1 MDTFNHFRIKRRAR
15 NISRQS
21 NEGWNPFR
29 HVSWRLQ
36 RAETLDLEAQPYAAT
51 RPRPSIPRSAAPRPS
66 NPPHPT
72 TSGPGAARPPTA
84 PPVLVPSGPSSSSF
98 DVISHQDNIPES
110 PHCEEQDSRRRLSGE
125 GEEEQIEGNSVDED
139 YNDTSLID
147 IDGRSLRRRRSDCDD
162 TVNRTPRSDKTE
174 NIPPVGGYD
183 PVDEQEI
190 NTKLEKEGFFQHV
203 KPQEPFT
210 VANQLQRILFESWLN
225 LLLPLAP
232 AGIVLH
238 IVRGNSIET
247 FIVNF
252 FATFPL
258 QNMAAQGLDEI
269 QLRLG
274 KIYGNLLYI
283 TTFNLFQLISSILL
297 LVNKE
302 IVILQTT
309 LIGGILANILLI
321 LGLSFIAGGLR
332 RPEQFYNI
340 TTAHVSSNLLSLSAT
355 SLLIPTASK
364 LLGQTS
370 DENLAKQSRGASVL
384 LILVYV
390 LFLVYQLKTHHNV
403 FSEESQKVPAK
414 SWGNHDPNVKLALI
428 VPTALALNGIVEPH
442 MENSNA
448 EKDVGEDENPQLY
461 LPVAIF
467 LFLTSNVALFFLV
480 DYVVNSINGLATT
493 AQLSRT
499 FIGLI
504 LLPIPNCDPYAIYLA
519 IKDEVD
525 HVITC
530 TIGKCIQT
538 ALCITPFITL
548 LAWWLD
554 IQGVTLV
561 FDGFEIVS
569 LFAAILLLNFVVSPG
584 KDHW

>member
-1 MDTFNHFRIKRRAR
+1 MKGTNA
-15 NISRQS
+15 
-21 NEGWNPFR
+21 
-29 HVSWRLQ
+29 
-36 RAETLDLEAQPYAAT
+36 
-51 RPRPSIPRSAAPRPS
+51 
-66 NPPHPT
+66 
-72 TSGPGAARPPTA
+72 
-84 PPVLVPSGPSSSSF
+84 
-98 DVISHQDNIPES
+98 DV
-110 PHCEEQDSRRRLSGE
+110 
-125 GEEEQIEGNSVDED
+125 
-139 YNDTSLID
+139 
-147 IDGRSLRRRRSDCDD
+147 
-162 TVNRTPRSDKTE
+162 
-174 NIPPVGGYD
+174 
-183 PVDEQEI
+183 
-190 NTKLEKEGFFQHV
+190 
-203 KPQEPFT
+203 
-210 VANQLQRILFESWLN
+210 
-225 LLLPLAP
+225 
-232 AGIVLH
+232 
-238 IVRGNSIET
+238 
-247 FIVNF
+247 FI
-252 FATFPL
+252 
-258 QNMAAQGLDEI
+258 
-269 QLRLG
+269 
-274 KIYGNLLYI
+274 YS
-283 TTFNLFQLISSILL
+283 NLFQLISSILL

-370 DENLAKQSRGASVL
+370 DGNLAKQSRGASVL
-384 LILVYV
+384 LIFVYV
-390 LFLVYQLKTHHNV
+390 LFLVYQFKTHNSV
-403 FSEESQKVPAK
+403 FSEKSQKVPAV
-414 SWGNHDPNVKLALI
+414 SWGKPPPNLKAALVLPAAVI
-428 VPTALALNGIVEPH
+428 PAALAVQDILQPD
-442 MENSNA
+442 MKA
-448 EKDVGEDENPQLY
+448 KDIDEDEDDAPLLY
-461 LPVAIF
+461 FPLAIF
-467 LFLTSNVALFFLV
+467 LFLASNVGLFFLV

-499 FIGLI
+499 FIGLV

-519 IKDEVD
+519 IQDEVD

>member
-1 MDTFNHFRIKRRAR
+1 MLTF
-15 NISRQS
+15 
-21 NEGWNPFR
+21 
-29 HVSWRLQ
+29 
-36 RAETLDLEAQPYAAT
+36 
-51 RPRPSIPRSAAPRPS
+51 SIYS
-66 NPPHPT
+66 
-72 TSGPGAARPPTA
+72 
-84 PPVLVPSGPSSSSF
+84 
-98 DVISHQDNIPES
+98 
-110 PHCEEQDSRRRLSGE
+110 
-125 GEEEQIEGNSVDED
+125 
-139 YNDTSLID
+139 
-147 IDGRSLRRRRSDCDD
+147 
-162 TVNRTPRSDKTE
+162 
-174 NIPPVGGYD
+174 
-183 PVDEQEI
+183 
-190 NTKLEKEGFFQHV
+190 
-203 KPQEPFT
+203 
-210 VANQLQRILFESWLN
+210 
-225 LLLPLAP
+225 
-232 AGIVLH
+232 
-238 IVRGNSIET
+238 
-247 FIVNF
+247 
-252 FATFPL
+252 
-258 QNMAAQGLDEI
+258 
-269 QLRLG
+269 
-274 KIYGNLLYI
+274 
-283 TTFNLFQLISSILL
+283 NLFQLISSILL

-321 LGLSFIAGGLR
+321 LGLSFIAGGFR

-370 DENLAKQSRGASVL
+370 DENLAKQSRGASFL
-384 LILVYV
+384 LILVYI
-390 LFLVYQLKTHHNV
+390 LFLVYQFKTHHNV
-403 FSEESQKVPAK
+403 FSEESQKVPATP
-414 SWGNHDPNVKLALI
+414 WGNPDLNVKLALR
-428 VPTALALNGIVEPH
+428 TSTTLALNGIVKPK
-442 MENSNA
+442 MENLDA

-461 LPVAIF
+461 LPVAIL
-467 LFLTSNVALFFLV
+467 LFLASNVALFFLV
-480 DYVVNSINGLATT
+480 DYVVNSINGLAMT

-519 IKDEVD
+519 VKDEVD

>member
-1 MDTFNHFRIKRRAR
+1 
-15 NISRQS
+15 
-21 NEGWNPFR
+21 
-29 HVSWRLQ
+29 
-36 RAETLDLEAQPYAAT
+36 
-51 RPRPSIPRSAAPRPS
+51 
-66 NPPHPT
+66 
-72 TSGPGAARPPTA
+72 
-84 PPVLVPSGPSSSSF
+84 
-98 DVISHQDNIPES
+98 
-110 PHCEEQDSRRRLSGE
+110 
-125 GEEEQIEGNSVDED
+125 
-139 YNDTSLID
+139 
-147 IDGRSLRRRRSDCDD
+147 
-162 TVNRTPRSDKTE
+162 
-174 NIPPVGGYD
+174 
-183 PVDEQEI
+183 
-190 NTKLEKEGFFQHV
+190 
-203 KPQEPFT
+203 
-210 VANQLQRILFESWLN
+210 
-225 LLLPLAP
+225 
-232 AGIVLH
+232 
-238 IVRGNSIET
+238 
-247 FIVNF
+247 
-252 FATFPL
+252 
-258 QNMAAQGLDEI
+258 MAAQGLDEI

-283 TTFNLFQLISSILL
+283 TTLYVHCFVHECISSRKGQILTCSSIAIYSQLISSILL

-321 LGLSFIAGGLR
+321 LGLSFIAGGIR

-370 DENLAKQSRGASVL
+370 DENLAKQSRRASIL

-390 LFLVYQLKTHHNV
+390 LFLVYQFKMHHNV

-414 SWGNHDPNVKLALI
+414 PWGNPDPDVKLALI
-428 VPTALALNGIVEPH
+428 VPTTLALNGIVEPK
-442 MENSNA
+442 MENSDA
-448 EKDVGEDENPQLY
+448 DKDENDGPLLY
-461 LPVAIF
+461 FPVAIF
-467 LFLTSNVALFFLV
+467 LFLASNVALFFIG

-499 FIGLI
+499 FIGWV

-548 LAWWLD
+548 LAWWFD

-569 LFAAILLLNFVVSPG
+569 LFAAVSLLNFVVSPG

>member
-1 MDTFNHFRIKRRAR
+1 MDTFNHFRIKRQAH
-15 NISRQS
+15 NISRQGS
-21 NEGWNPFR
+21 EAWNPFQ
-29 HVSWRLQ
+29 HVSWRPQ
-36 RAETLDLEAQPYAAT
+36 RAESWNGGRLEEQREGNGQEDDLTHAAT
-51 RPRPSIPRSAAPRPS
+51 SPFL
-66 NPPHPT
+66 
-72 TSGPGAARPPTA
+72 TSGSVRDISTSGTGQDTEEAAA
-84 PPVLVPSGPSSSSF
+84 KQASE
-98 DVISHQDNIPES
+98 DSHDIP
-110 PHCEEQDSRRRLSGE
+110 
-125 GEEEQIEGNSVDED
+125 
-139 YNDTSLID
+139 LID
-147 IDGRSLRRRRSDCDD
+147 KNLLR
-162 TVNRTPRSDKTE
+162 NRKGES
-174 NIPPVGGYD
+174 NI
-183 PVDEQEI
+183 
-190 NTKLEKEGFFQHV
+190 
-203 KPQEPFT
+203 
-210 VANQLQRILFESWLN
+210 FESWLN
-225 LLLPLAP
+225 LFLPLIP
-232 AGIVLH
+232 VGIALH
-238 IVRGNSIET
+238 IIRGNTIET

-274 KIYGNLLYI
+274 KIYGSLLYI

-321 LGLSFIAGGLR
+321 LGLSFIAGGFR

-370 DENLAKQSRGASVL
+370 DENLAKQSRGASFL
-384 LILVYV
+384 LILVYI
-390 LFLVYQLKTHHNV
+390 LFLVYQFKTHHNV
-403 FSEESQKVPAK
+403 FSEESQKVPATP
-414 SWGNHDPNVKLALI
+414 WGNPDLNVKLALR
-428 VPTALALNGIVEPH
+428 TSTTLALNGIVKPK
-442 MENSNA
+442 MENLDA

-461 LPVAIF
+461 LPVAIL
-467 LFLTSNVALFFLV
+467 LFLASNVALFFLV

-519 IKDEVD
+519 VKDEVD

>member
-1 MDTFNHFRIKRRAR
+1 MDTFNHFRIKRQAH
-15 NISRQS
+15 NISRRS
-21 NEGWNPFR
+21 NEAWNPFR
-29 HVSWRLQ
+29 HVSWRPQ
-36 RAETLDLEAQPYAAT
+36 RAETWNGSRLEAQHDQEDLTFAVTSPY
-51 RPRPSIPRSAAPRPS
+51 P
-66 NPPHPT
+66 
-72 TSGPGAARPPTA
+72 TSGNTHDNSA
-84 PPVLVPSGPSSSSF
+84 SSHN
-98 DVISHQDNIPES
+98 D
-110 PHCEEQDSRRRLSGE
+110 EQHAGKQLSGE
-125 GEEEQIEGNSVDED
+125 GEAQIGGNSENENYDIP
-139 YNDTSLID
+139 LID
-147 IDGRSLRRRRSDCDD
+147 RNQLRNRKRGSDDII
-162 TVNRTPRSDKTE
+162 NGAPWLDKTAS
-174 NIPPVGGYD
+174 IPPVA
-183 PVDEQEI
+183 EQEI
-190 NTKLEKEGFFQHV
+190 NIKPKKEGFFRHV
-203 KPQEPFT
+203 EPQEPFT
-210 VANQLQRILFESWLN
+210 VANQLQRIFFESWLN
-225 LLLPLAP
+225 IFLPLIP
-232 AGIVLH
+232 VGIALH
-238 IVRGNSIET
+238 IIKGNSIET

-283 TTFNLFQLISSILL
+283 TTFNFFQLISSILL

-370 DENLAKQSRGASVL
+370 DGNLAKQSRGASVL
-384 LILVYV
+384 LIFVYI
-390 LFLVYQLKTHHNV
+390 LFLVYQFKTHNSV
-403 FSEESQKVPAK
+403 FSEKSQKVPAV
-414 SWGNHDPNVKLALI
+414 SWGKPPPNLKAALVLPAAVI
-428 VPTALALNGIVEPH
+428 PAALAVQDILQPD
-442 MENSNA
+442 MKA
-448 EKDVGEDENPQLY
+448 KDIDEDEDDAPLLY
-461 LPVAIF
+461 FPLAIS
-467 LFLTSNVALFFLV
+467 LFLASNVGLFFLV

-499 FIGLI
+499 FIGLV

-519 IKDEVD
+519 IQDEVD

-584 KDHW
+584 KDHWIQGALLLADWGLIAIAAYFVDLGPYGRT